1 MRKPIVAICLMGY
14 LALSTAQSHAVP
26 ITAFTYQGQLKQSG
40 VPLNGTADFRFRL
53 YDASQMGVQI
63 GPQVDQ
69 SNLSM
74 SNGMVALPLD
84 FGAGAYT
91 SSNPRW
97 LEIDLRSPAGSGA
110 FTTLVP
116 RQPLTPTPF
125 ALNSRG
131 IDVDE
136 GGNVAIGA
144 DNPAALLDVHG
155 TARVTS
161 FQLPSGAGEGLVL
174 TSDANGVGSW
184 GALPGL
190 TLPFSG
196 SANLSAAGGCVFT
209 ITCTGLAPAIC
220 GNNTATSGTTCG
232 VVGTANSPNGRGV
245 CGNGATGVQGTST
258 TANGTGVA
266 GYASGGSDAWGVS
279 GETVTGQAVIG
290 RAGTAP
296 PGGGFPG
303 GTGVVGFSNV
313 PGAFGMWAQVT
324 DGNAVGLTA
333 SNISNTGPGYGLR
346 SFSSSSS
353 NGAASIGGIQVS
365 PTGNTV
371 GVYGE
376 ASSNSGW
383 GVYGNATA
391 TSGNANG
398 VWGNSVSPN
407 GTGVIGANTASSGLA
422 AGVHGFSSSTTGG
435 AGVVGSNYM
444 PSGTTYG
451 VYGES
456 DSTSGTGV
464 FGNVTAASGY
474 THGVTGYTS
483 SDYGAGVFGNAWATT
498 GPATGVTGISY
509 SSGGYGVYG
518 LTYDTSG
525 VTYAIYGQS
534 NGNPNG
540 WAGYFSGNVNVTG
553 TLSKGFGTFK
563 IDHPLDPENKY
574 LYHSFVESPDMKN
587 I

>member
-1 MRKPIVAICLMGY
+1 
-14 LALSTAQSHAVP
+14 
-26 ITAFTYQGQLKQSG
+26 
-40 VPLNGTADFRFRL
+40 
-53 YDASQMGVQI
+53 
-63 GPQVDQ
+63 
-69 SNLSM
+69 
-74 SNGMVALPLD
+74 
-84 FGAGAYT
+84 
-91 SSNPRW
+91 
-97 LEIDLRSPAGSGA
+97 
-110 FTTLVP
+110 
-116 RQPLTPTPF
+116 
-125 ALNSRG
+125 
-131 IDVDE
+131 
-136 GGNVAIGA
+136 
-144 DNPAALLDVHG
+144 
-155 TARVTS
+155 
-161 FQLPSGAGEGLVL
+161 VL

-587 I
+587 IYDGVVTTDARGYATVTMPAWFDALNREFRYQLTVIDAANSDTFVQAKIVQELAGNQFSVRTSSPNTKVSWQVTGIRQDALANARRVQVEVDKPESERGLYLYPQEHGQPVERGIDYQRALRDHTRAPASPEPLLSGVTGREATER